1 MQVSRSDLVKGIPL
15 TFTGRIV
22 SMQPIEDTKLLLV
35 EIDYEGIDI
44 KVPLDKDCVAQLLSK
59 KGVVTSDP
67 GEVLPKYTKRSGTS
81 VSKIGPKVGTEK
93 VVKGIKKRLVKY
105 DFVTPRLKG
114 KRRVSCPETG
124 KKGFPVWERV

>member
-1 MQVSRSDLVKGIPL
+1 MQVNRSDLVKGIPL
-15 TFTGRIV
+15 TFCGRII

-44 KVPLDKDCVAQLLSK
+44 KVPLDRDCVAKLLSK

-67 GEVLPKYTKRSGTS
+67 GEEMPKYTKRATPS
-81 VSKIGPKVGTEK
+81 VSRVGPKVGTEK
-93 VVKGIKKRLVKY
+93 VVKGVKKRLVKY

-114 KRRVSCPETG
+114 KRRVECPDTG
-124 KKGFPVWERV
+124 KKGFPIWERV